1 MLQSALRLGKSTSDL
16 WKGIQR
22 IERRDIH
29 QRVADLRKSA
39 PKVDD
44 DELHTRLIYA
54 KCLETGAIGAISG
67 ALELLPGVGKF
78 AATVLGP
85 LADASL
91 VSTLQAELV
100 AETFALYGVDLPPDA
115 ERVAVLAIAATN
127 IGTATVGEGVG
138 RAVVER
144 AGKLVGGRLSRL
156 AGPVVN
162 VVALAATN
170 IAVTYAIGKRAQALA
185 KMKNADFSAWPDL
198 LRAVTMIDERKLARW
213 ATDSAR
219 TAMDRFGGLAKKFGE
234 GLAAALPSL
243 PDLPTVAP
251 TRAGTGRRK
260 TPATRTPRSSV
271 KKSPPRR
278 AGTAPKEKA
287 PRKAAARP
295 PRRRAGA

>member
-1 MLQSALRLGKSTSDL
+1 MLKSALRLGRSTRDL
-16 WKGIQR
+16 WTGIQR

-29 QRVADLRKSA
+29 QRVEELRESA
-39 PKVDD
+39 PHVDD

-54 KCLETGAIGAISG
+54 KCLEAGAIGAISG
-67 ALELLPGVGKF
+67 ALELVPGVGKF

-100 AETFALYGVDLPPDA
+100 AETFALYGVDLPHDA

-144 AGKLVGGRLSRL
+144 AGKLVGGRISKL
-156 AGPVVN
+156 AGPIVN

-219 TAMDRFGGLAKKFGE
+219 TAMDRFSGLARKFGE
-234 GLAAALPSL
+234 GLIATLPSL
-243 PDLPTVAP
+243 PDLPTAAPKRAAVARRKAP
-251 TRAGTGRRK
+251 TTRTPRVTARKAPARSDKSATPRKAARK
-260 TPATRTPRSSV
+260 TPARSTRRSS
-271 KKSPPRR
+271 R
-278 AGTAPKEKA
+278 A
-287 PRKAAARP
+287 
-295 PRRRAGA
+295 